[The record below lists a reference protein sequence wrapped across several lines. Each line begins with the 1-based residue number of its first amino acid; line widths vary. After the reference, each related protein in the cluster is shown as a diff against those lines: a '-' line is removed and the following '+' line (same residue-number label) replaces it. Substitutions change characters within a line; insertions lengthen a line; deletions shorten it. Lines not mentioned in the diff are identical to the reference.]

1 MPEPTPN
8 AGDVA
13 APTPSP
19 QPVPISA
26 EDEGPLSEDDDAL
39 LRELGGWLH
48 TRASYEAAG
57 PGPTIVVAPPLP
69 PLSESQ
75 LQAQVDAVLGREHE
89 AKPQQVAAI
98 GGRRRRLWPMLIT
111 HAAVA
116 ASTVLVIRLWTAE
129 PSPPPSPYDGLV
141 FALAGG
147 DASTLGGASTE
158 PVYLPDSDFVL
169 ELRNP
174 RGAWPSEDPFELVIQ
189 ARRADVAHGAGFDI
203 PVPDTAL
210 EIIDSTLRYSAS
222 TTEALPGVPPGRW
235 TLTFMLG
242 PPGACLLPEED
253 PERCITVGSS
263 TIELRAPRGA
273 HAP

>member
-1 MPEPTPN
+1 MPDSTPT
-8 AGDVA
+8 AGDV
-13 APTPSP
+13 PDPLP
-19 QPVPISA
+19 LPRSA
-26 EDEGPLSEDDDAL
+26 LADDGPLSDDDEAL

-48 TRASYEAAG
+48 TRAPYEAAG
-57 PGPTIVVAPPLP
+57 PGPTIVIAPPLP

-75 LQAQVDAVLGREHE
+75 LQAQVDAVLGRERE
-89 AKPQQVAAI
+89 AKLPSVASIAA
-98 GGRRRRLWPMLIT
+98 RRRRLWPMLIT

-129 PSPPPSPYDGLV
+129 PEPPPSPYDGLV

-147 DASTLGGASTE
+147 DASTLGTASDE
-158 PVYLPDSDFVL
+158 RVYLPDSHFVL

-174 RGAWPSEDPFELVIQ
+174 RGAWPSDRPLELVIQ
-189 ARRADVAHGAGFDI
+189 ARRADAPHGAGFDI

-210 EIIDSTLRYSAS
+210 ELEDSTLRYSTT

-242 PPGACLLPEED
+242 PPGACLLPEQE